1 MIIDDHSYLIEKF
14 FKFVFLEDK
23 GMKNGK
29 ILTFCYITQ

>member
-23 GMKNGK
+23 AWNGQ